1 MLSDQ
6 GITPSLAN
14 MVSFISFT
22 CSFDIFYADTLP
34 LAIGLI
40 IHVSQ
45 SGLTS
50 KGIWEKILG
59 IGKKG
64 RFC

>member
-1 MLSDQ
+1 MVLSDQ

-40 IHVSQ
+40 IHVKSIR
-45 SGLTS
+45 TDF
-50 KGIWEKILG
+50 KGNLG
-59 IGKKG
+59 EDSWYW
-64 RFC
+64 

>member
-1 MLSDQ
+1 MELSDQ

-14 MVSFISFT
+14 GLLYFT
-22 CSFDIFYADTLP
+22 SSFDIFCADTLP

-40 IHVSQ
+40 IRVSQ

-50 KGIWEKILG
+50 KGVWEKILG